1 MGSRSIQGSFKAD
14 RMNFDSVLRRCQ
26 KLFQGHTFTH
36 GDSLLKYSCNT
47 VPKAAAG
54 SLKHWPKGDF
64 NPAFIGM
71 LETWIDG
78 IMKGPHVAEAAKG

>member
-1 MGSRSIQGSFKAD
+1 M
-14 RMNFDSVLRRCQ
+14 
-26 KLFQGHTFTH
+26 
-36 GDSLLKYSCNT
+36 
-47 VPKAAAG
+47 VPKVAAD